1 VAIYE
6 ANQPRFHCLGFHR
19 HVPGR
24 SPQDHLKLEDEA
36 QEFRRRFILVLVPPL
51 VAVLGGLVVGFKLA
65 LSAAVIALA
74 GLWAGLRH
82 R

>member
-1 VAIYE
+1 V
-6 ANQPRFHCLGFHR
+6 GFRR

-24 SPQDHLKLEDEA
+24 SPQEHLKLEDEER
-36 QEFRRRFILVLVPPL
+36 EFFRKIALTVIPTLIT
-51 VAVLGGLVVGFKLA
+51 VLGGLFGGLKLA
-65 LSAAVIALA
+65 LGAAVIALA